1 MSSLGQGVFEKGY
14 VEGEQSGFVKGE
26 QSGFVK
32 GEQSGFDKG
41 GKSKEK
47 EIAIRLYKNGC
58 NKQFILN
65 NIDASEEELDEWL
78 SLATEDNGVSKM
90 NFF

>member
-1 MSSLGQGVFEKGY
+1 MSSLGQGIFEKGY
-14 VEGEQSGFVKGE
+14 VEGEQSGFD
-26 QSGFVK
+26 K

-41 GKSKEK
+41 GKSKEQ

-65 NIDASEEELDEWL
+65 NIEVSEEELDEWL

>member
-14 VEGEQSGFVKGE
+14 VEGEQSGFV
-26 QSGFVK
+26 
-32 GEQSGFDKG
+32 KG

-90 NFF
+90 NFLSEV